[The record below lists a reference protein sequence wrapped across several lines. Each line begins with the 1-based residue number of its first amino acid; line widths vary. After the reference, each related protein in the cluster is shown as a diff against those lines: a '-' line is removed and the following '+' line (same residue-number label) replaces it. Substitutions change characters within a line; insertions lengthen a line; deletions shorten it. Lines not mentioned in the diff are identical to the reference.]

1 MKTKF
6 DHAELSLLNRSLYKM
21 LEHCY
26 DELART
32 DSKVRK
38 KLLNTEAN
46 QLEAL
51 SFKVQSFMFG
61 GIAK

>member
-6 DHAELSLLNRSLYKM
+6 DHAELSLLNRSLYKL

-26 DELART
+26 DELAKT

-38 KLLNTEAN
+38 KLLNAEVK

-51 SFKVQSFMFG
+51 IFKVQSFIFG